1 MISVLKSYMVQTE
14 RLYREPFCGRGKRL
28 NIIHLAGLYLPKLTN
43 QRRGMSGE
51 RESQTIRTP

>member
-28 NIIHLAGLYLPKLTN
+28 NIIHLAGLYWPR
-43 QRRGMSGE
+43 QRSDGKT
-51 RESQTIRTP
+51 QTLRTP

>member
-43 QRRGMSGE
+43 QRRGDK
-51 RESQTIRTP
+51 R